1 MFFFSNF
8 FMYCRLTVKASIPFI
23 HTVSLSFIC
32 TMLKYLHVTKRLFIK
47 VPKLWLLLETVANV

>member
-1 MFFFSNF
+1 
-8 FMYCRLTVKASIPFI
+8 MYCRLTIKASIPFI

-47 VPKLWLLLETVANV
+47 VPKLWLHLETVANV